1 MVEIAKALLRRRRP
15 ETVAGH
21 RLPPP
26 RPTRHALR
34 LVLLW
39 FALPVVGLLA
49 LLDLLLYLLFTRV
62 FGVCYGIFC
71 LFG

>member
-1 MVEIAKALLRRRRP
+1 M
-15 ETVAGH
+15 AGY

-34 LVLLW
+34 LVILW
-39 FALPVVGLLA
+39 FALFLVGLLA

-71 LFG
+71 LVG

>member
-1 MVEIAKALLRRRRP
+1 MVEITKAPRRP
-15 ETVAGH
+15 RRPGTVAGH
-21 RLPPP
+21 HLPPP

-34 LVLLW
+34 YVLLW
-39 FALPVVGLLA
+39 FGLPLVTLLA